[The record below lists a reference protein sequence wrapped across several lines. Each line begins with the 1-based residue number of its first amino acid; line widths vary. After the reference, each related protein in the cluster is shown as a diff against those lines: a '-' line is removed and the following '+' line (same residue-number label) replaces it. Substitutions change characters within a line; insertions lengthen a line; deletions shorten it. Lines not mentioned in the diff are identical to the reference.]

1 MAPYR
6 LYFINPT
13 PKHIR
18 DIVEFEAESDAAAI
32 QRVTQLADGRA
43 TELWQFDRVVD
54 ASAPSD
60 QRWAAEDKSEAAEAG
75 SEVA

>member
-6 LYFINPT
+6 FYFINPT

-18 DIVEFEAESDAAAI
+18 DIVEFDAESDAAAMR
-32 QRVTQLADGRA
+32 QVSRLADGRA

-54 ASAPSD
+54 ASEPSD
-60 QRWAAEDKSEAAEAG
+60 QGWAAADKRRHSRSRLE
-75 SEVA
+75 SR